1 MAKTHKDKRSKE
13 ARPPAWE
20 PPKLLLVG
28 RLDPVVRTI
37 RTLLIVSSSGG
48 VWLQGSIG
56 IWSIIEL
63 IWGKR
68 IAKQP

>member
-1 MAKTHKDKRSKE
+1 MAKTHNNKRPKE

-28 RLDPVVRTI
+28 RLDPVVSTI

-48 VWLQGSIG
+48 VWLLGSII
-56 IWSIIEL
+56 IWCNID
-63 IWGKR
+63 
-68 IAKQP
+68 